1 MLVLNSSFLQPIT
14 NALHFTVHTA
24 CTVMVLTS
32 LSACTVRKEMK
43 YIAGIPRYCTD
54 WFMTLH
60 ELVHAFLIF
69 VLYHEL
75 IRVVSRNPRYK
86 QCMVVVVP
94 VLVPREAGRLHP
106 GDGGGGGQ
114 E

>member
-1 MLVLNSSFLQPIT
+1 MLVLNSTFLQPIT

-75 IRVVSRNPRYK
+75 IRVVSRNPAILHFLSNS
-86 QCMVVVVP
+86 
-94 VLVPREAGRLHP
+94 VLITLPITLLGATISVLSTLRES
-106 GDGGGGGQ
+106 
-114 E
+114 